1 MCVKSLGTAGL
12 YADAWVAV
20 QATPPP
26 GASLRSGGIVRKKR
40 ASFIEVI
47 CALSRSHGTMQR
59 KFSRQH
65 RPSTRCSGQASCV
78 FLQNFLHTC
87 KHILVTLL
95 FVLLLSLNDV
105 SEHFMEYFLYPPCS
119 YLFFFRAAPA
129 THGSS
134 QARGQIRAAA
144 APPHHSHSIEGS
156 QPHL

>member
-87 KHILVTLL
+87 KHILFTLL
-95 FVLLLSLNDV
+95 YVLLLSLNDV

-119 YLFFFRAAPA
+119 YLFIFFRAAPA

-134 QARGQIRAAA
+134 QARG
-144 APPHHSHSIEGS
+144 
-156 QPHL
+156 